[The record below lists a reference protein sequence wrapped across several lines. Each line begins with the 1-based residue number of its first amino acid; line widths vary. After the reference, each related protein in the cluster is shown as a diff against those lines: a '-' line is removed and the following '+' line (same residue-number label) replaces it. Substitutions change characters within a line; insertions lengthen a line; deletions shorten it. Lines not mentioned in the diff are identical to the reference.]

1 MSDDEE
7 LPEMT
12 KIYTHETIQY
22 GNTKILRLIQD
33 YKGTPRYIDLKI
45 GDCIRFVRYV
55 NKEET
60 VSAKIIGFQ
69 ISNSNITG
77 IEYLTWKP
85 EIKNYA
91 KNTFPERVILL
102 DEFSPLGDS
111 TTIIK
116 INCPDVQASSS
127 LVNRRIRTTIKNNNN
142 NNNKKIG
149 GKKNKSRKRRKRN
162 SIKKV

>member
-111 TTIIK
+111 TTITK
-116 INCPDVQASSS
+116 INCPDVQESSS
-127 LVNRRIRTTIKNNNN
+127 LVNRRIRTTI
-142 NNNKKIG
+142 KKIG

>member
-69 ISNSNITG
+69 ISSSNITG

-102 DEFSPLGDS
+102 DEFSPLGDY
-111 TTIIK
+111 TTITK
-116 INCPDVQASSS
+116 INCPDVQESSS
-127 LVNRRIRTTIKNNNN
+127 LVNGRIRTTINK
-142 NNNKKIG
+142 KKIG

-162 SIKKV
+162 KRIQ

>member
-1 MSDDEE
+1 
-7 LPEMT
+7 MT
-12 KIYTHETIQY
+12 RIYTHKTIQD
-22 GNTKILRLIQD
+22 GDTKILRLIQD
-33 YKGTPRYIDLKI
+33 YKNTPISIDLKI

-69 ISNSNITG
+69 ISSSNITG

-85 EIKNYA
+85 EINNYA
-91 KNTFPERVILL
+91 KNTFPKRVILL

-111 TTIIK
+111 TTITK

-127 LVNRRIRTTIKNNNN
+127 LVNGRLRTPIWKR
-142 NNNKKIG
+142 G
-149 GKKNKSRKRRKRN
+149 GKKNKSKKRRKRN

>member
-33 YKGTPRYIDLKI
+33 YKGTSRYIDLKI

-69 ISNSNITG
+69 ISSSNITG

-91 KNTFPERVILL
+91 KHTTPERVILL
-102 DEFSPLGDS
+102 DEFSPLGDY
-111 TTIIK
+111 TTITK
-116 INCPDVQASSS
+116 IICPDVQESSS
-127 LVNRRIRTTIKNNNN
+127 LVFGRIRTPI
-142 NNNKKIG
+142 KKIG